1 MISRRTYTFSALAL
15 AAILF
20 VGVNVAADT
29 WITNARLDLTQT
41 GQFTLSPGT
50 RHILTN
56 LQEPVTLK
64 FYYSRNVGARYASIA
79 AYAKRVRDLLQE
91 YAALSHG
98 KLILEEIDPEP
109 FTPEEDQASGAGLT
123 PAPTN
128 QGDVVYFGLSG
139 TNSIDGHQTIAFFSA
154 DREPYLEYD
163 LSSLVYHL
171 ATPKKPKVA
180 LITSLPMMGSPQNPQ
195 PLAAYAALSQEYDVT
210 TLSSDFTGIPPGT
223 DLLVI
228 AHPPQLSPQMQLAID
243 NFVLSGKRALIFVD
257 PLSEL
262 VQRGDPQQAAA
273 PSSDLGP
280 LFKSWGV
287 DYPSN
292 MVLLDRSLAQQVAAG
307 DDPREPSVA
316 YPLWL
321 HLTPADFD
329 LHDPITASLQSLNL
343 ASVGEIAPMRGATT
357 IFHTL
362 IGSSDQANM
371 APREQV
377 MALRDPSHLIE
388 SVRPTGVRY
397 AIAARISGIAKSAFP
412 KAPGAVQSGHLQ
424 LVIMAD
430 SDIWDDRFWVHVNN
444 QLGRTVAEPFA
455 DNGAFIL
462 NAVESL
468 TGSDDLISLRTRAS
482 NDRPFTVVQ
491 ALQQKAQLKY
501 RETQDTLQT
510 SLNRAEA
517 TLAQLQQ
524 GGSGNSVA
532 LSQKEK
538 DQIESLRRGMALT
551 RRELRDV
558 QHDLRAEVDALG
570 ARLAFL
576 NIFGVPILVA
586 AFAIVLGLIRR
597 RRRAR
602 RGSPA

>member
-29 WITNARLDLTQT
+29 AITTARLDLTET

-50 RHILTN
+50 HNILAK

-64 FYYSRNVGARYASIA
+64 FYYSRDVGARYAAIS

-91 YAALSHG
+91 YASLSHG
-98 KLILEEIDPEP
+98 KLILQEIDPEP
-109 FTPEEDQASGAGLT
+109 FTPEEDQASAAGLT
-123 PAPTN
+123 PAPTQ

-139 TNSIDGHQTIAFFSA
+139 SNSIDGRQNIAFFSA
-154 DREPYLEYD
+154 DRENYLEYD
-163 LSSLVYHL
+163 LTSLIYHL

-180 LITSLPMMGSPQNPQ
+180 LITSLPVVGSPQNPQ

-210 TLSSDFTGIPPGT
+210 NLSSDFTGVPPDA

-228 AHPPQLSPQMQLAID
+228 AHPPQLSLEMLLSID
-243 NFVLSGKRALIFVD
+243 NFVLSGKRALIFID

-262 VQRGDPQQAAA
+262 AQRGDPQAAAA

-280 LFKSWGV
+280 LLKSWGV

-292 MVLLDRSLAQQVAAG
+292 MVLLDRSLALEVAAG
-307 DDPREPSVA
+307 NDPREPAVA

-329 LHDPITASLQSLNL
+329 LHDPITASLQSINL
-343 ASVGEIAPMRGATT
+343 ASTGEIAPMRGATT
-357 IFHTL
+357 IFRTL
-362 IGSSDQANM
+362 IGSSDQASM
-371 APREQV
+371 VPREQV
-377 MALRDPSHLIE
+377 MALRDPSHLME
-388 SVRPTGVRY
+388 AVRPTGVRY
-397 AIAARISGIAKSAFP
+397 ALAARITGVAKTAFP
-412 KAPGAVQSGHLQ
+412 KGPGAVKNGHVQ

-430 SDIWDDRFWVHVNN
+430 SDVWDDRFWVHVNN

-462 NAVESL
+462 NAVENL
-468 TGSDDLISLRTRAS
+468 TGSDDLISLRTRAT

-491 ALQQKAQLKY
+491 ALQQRAQLKY

-510 SLNRAEA
+510 SLSRAEA
-517 TLAQLQQ
+517 ALAQLQQ

-532 LSQKEK
+532 LDQKEK
-538 DQIESLRRGMALT
+538 EQIEELRRGMALT

-558 QHDLRAEVDALG
+558 QRNLRAEVDALG

-576 NIFGVPILVA
+576 NIFGVPILVV
-586 AFAIVLGLIRR
+586 AFALVLGVVRR
-597 RRRAR
+597 RRRTA
-602 RGSPA
+602 